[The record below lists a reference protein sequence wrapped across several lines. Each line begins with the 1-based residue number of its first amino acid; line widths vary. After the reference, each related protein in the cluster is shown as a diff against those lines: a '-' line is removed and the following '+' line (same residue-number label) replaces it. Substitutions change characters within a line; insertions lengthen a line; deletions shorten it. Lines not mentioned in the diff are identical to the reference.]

1 MKKFKRIPHQSLLII
16 SSLLLV
22 TLISCTKTEDQKILS
37 KQGDQEFSIIVQTK
51 GMVCTFCSNNVE
63 KHLSELDEINAVSAS
78 ASENKVRI
86 KLNQDQNLS
95 KALITQTISDA
106 GYEVEQFLKYPEKS
120 MGEN

>member
-1 MKKFKRIPHQSLLII
+1 MKNLKKTSYQSLFVI
-16 SSLLLV
+16 SALLFV
-22 TLISCTKTEDQKILS
+22 ALISCTKTEDQKILS

-63 KHLSELDEINAVSAS
+63 KHLSGLDEINAVSAS

-86 KLNQDQNLS
+86 KLNKDQNLS
-95 KALITQTISDA
+95 KAQITQTVSDA

-120 MGEN
+120 MGVN